1 MRDWFNF
8 QSPISN
14 LYYFHMTIDSQLILL
29 PIFVPLMGAGVALLL
44 RKRRPYQAAWSLG
57 TMLLSCVAC
66 LWLFG
71 VVWQTG
77 RPLVWQGGGWIA
89 PFGITLVGDLLSL
102 FFVVMTQ
109 VVMLMGMIYALGS
122 QDKAVKYPAFLVLF
136 LTLCTGLTGTFLTGD
151 IFNMFVFAEL
161 LVISGTVLT
170 AIADDEFGTEAA
182 YKYFYMS
189 LLASF
194 FMLLGIGCLYVS
206 YGTLNMADLAARI
219 QVQPNGLLLLPA
231 IGFLLATFMIKS
243 AVFPFH
249 FWQPDFH
256 AASPTAVSAMLSSVV
271 VKLGVYGFLRMSFL
285 LFVAQTAQI
294 RGLLLVLGIVGILF
308 GGLSAIGT
316 HNVKRMLA
324 YSTLAQI
331 GFVLVGI
338 GWGTPLALTAALVFA
353 FNHSLIKAAMLM
365 LAGFVASRASI
376 KSASFAVVTGVGR
389 PLPAAGILFF
399 VGSLA
404 LAGIPPTSGFISKL
418 LLFSSGIAAEEFWTL
433 FIIGIFSIL
442 TLVYTMRAFMRIWW
456 QQPAEGISTKPAGD
470 HLLAPILLIGLILL
484 LGMWASPLVEAAEAV
499 SAWVLDPA
507 AYVAAVLG
515 N

>member
-1 MRDWFNF
+1 M
-8 QSPISN
+8 SV
-14 LYYFHMTIDSQLILL
+14 DSQTILW
-29 PIFVPLMGAGVALLL
+29 PILVPLVGAGVALFL
-44 RKRRPYQAAWSLG
+44 RKRRPYQSAWGLG
-57 TMLLSCVAC
+57 CMLLSCAAS

-71 VVWQTG
+71 MVWQTG
-77 RPLVWQGGGWIA
+77 QPLVWQGGGWAA
-89 PFGITLVGDLLSL
+89 PFGVTLVGDLLSL

-122 QDKAVKYPAFLVLF
+122 QDKAAAYPSFLVLF
-136 LTLCTGLTGTFLTGD
+136 LTLCTGLTGAFLTGD
-151 IFNMFVFAEL
+151 IFNMYVFAEL

-170 AIADDEFGTEAA
+170 AVSDDQFGTEAA

-206 YGTLNMADLAARI
+206 YGTLNMADLARQI
-219 QVQPNGLLLLPA
+219 QAQPDGLLLLPA

-271 VKLGVYGFLRMSFL
+271 VKLGVYGFLRMAFL
-285 LFVAQTAQI
+285 LFAAQAAQI
-294 RGLLLVLGIVGILF
+294 RGLLLVLGMVGILF

-331 GFVLVGI
+331 GFILVGI
-338 GWGTPLALTAALVFA
+338 GWGTPLAITAALVFA

-365 LAGFVASRASI
+365 LAGFVASRASV
-376 KSASFAVVTGVGR
+376 KSAAFDVVTGVGR
-389 PLPAAGILFF
+389 PLPAAGLLFF
-399 VGSLA
+399 IGSLA
-404 LAGIPPTSGFISKL
+404 LAGIPPTSGFVSKL
-418 LLFSSGIAAEEFWTL
+418 LLFSSGIEAAEFWAL
-433 FIIGIFSIL
+433 FVIGLFSIL

-456 QQPAEGISTKPAGD
+456 QEPAEGISTKPTGD

-484 LGMWASPLVEAAEAV
+484 LGVWASPLVEAAQAV
-499 SAWVLDPA
+499 GAWVLDPA